1 MKIRVQIYSYL
12 RQYLPATGAHLPDEQ
27 WEVAAGTTIAEI
39 VQTLNLPHNLKILT
53 VVNDAVCHDRGRVL
67 EEGDSLMLLPQ
78 VAGG

>member
-1 MKIRVQIYSYL
+1 MKIRLQIYSHL
-12 RQYLPATGAHLPDEQ
+12 RQYLPATDARFRDEQ

-39 VQTLNLPHNLKILT
+39 VQTLNLPRNLKILT

-67 EEGDSLMLLPQ
+67 EKGDSLMLLPI

>member
-1 MKIRVQIYSYL
+1 MKIRVQIHSHL
-12 RQYLPATGAHLPDEQ
+12 RQYLPATDARFRDEQ

-67 EEGDSLMLLPQ
+67 EEGDSLMLLPIM
-78 VAGG
+78 AGG